1 MKVIGGKNPKQLLK
15 IIFYQ
20 LNLENLLFQ
29 GEVELTVPLMTK
41 ENGDGLELSLQ

>member
-1 MKVIGGKNPKQLLK
+1 MKVIDGKNPKQLFK

-29 GEVELTVPLMTK
+29 DEVELIVLLTTK

>member
-29 GEVELTVPLMTK
+29 GEVELIVLLMTK
-41 ENGDGLELSLQ
+41 GNGGGLELSLQ